1 MRAVADDA
9 PRVEVAYALPEQ
21 QAVITLAL
29 PDAGLTALQAVERSG
44 LLERFPDLR
53 ERPLVLGVYGVA
65 CAHDRPLRD
74 RDRVEIY
81 RPLKVD
87 PRVQR
92 RQRAVANPLPR
103 GPKRR

>member
-1 MRAVADDA
+1 MADVG
-9 PRVEVAYALPEQ
+9 PRVEVAYALPDR
-21 QAVITLAL
+21 QAVVTLAL
-29 PDAGLTALQAVERSG
+29 PAAGLTARQAVERSG
-44 LLERFPDLR
+44 LLDQFPELR
-53 ERPLVLGVYGVA
+53 AEPLVLGVYGVA
-65 CAHDRPLRD
+65 CGHDRPLRD

-87 PRVQR
+87 PRAQR

>member
-1 MRAVADDA
+1 MADVG
-9 PRVEVAYALPEQ
+9 PRVEVAYALPDR
-21 QAVITLAL
+21 QAVVTLAL
-29 PDAGLTALQAVERSG
+29 PAAGLTARQAVERSG
-44 LLERFPDLR
+44 LLDQFPELR
-53 ERPLVLGVYGVA
+53 AAPLVLGVYGVA
-65 CAHDRPLRD
+65 CGHDRPLRD

-87 PRVQR
+87 PRAQR

>member
-1 MRAVADDA
+1 MLAVAEAD
-9 PRVEVAYALPEQ
+9 PRVEVAYALPDR
-21 QAVITLAL
+21 QAVVTLAL
-29 PDAGLTALQAVERSG
+29 PAAGLTALQAVERSG
-44 LLERFPDLR
+44 LLEQFPELR
-53 ERPLVLGVYGVA
+53 ARPLVLGVYGVT

-81 RPLKVD
+81 RALKVD
-87 PRVQR
+87 PRAQR